1 MSNLSEI
8 FMNMCETNSNKSFNF
23 VVNND
28 ECWDFLSNILPKYK
42 KMILNRNGKIHI
54 TPNFKDFKDL
64 EEIICGVAP
73 MWKEYE
79 SKKQFEEFYCQSE
92 MLRIIYANEFENGEL
107 VPIYVDIAGDKHIVT
122 WEVLGNENVFKYR
135 EATLE
140 ERGTLDILWNIF
152 GGIIDDD
159 GNKVLNQHIGFGFK
173 EPLPPEVLLSICNH
187 TTNLGYSIEN
197 IITKKN

>member
-8 FMNMCETNSNKSFNF
+8 FKNICEEKSNQSFNF
-23 VVNND
+23 VVNDSDYWNFLLNVVT
-28 ECWDFLSNILPKYK
+28 ECKDI
-42 KMILNRNGKIHI
+42 ILNHNGKIYI
-54 TPNFKDFKDL
+54 IPNFKDLKDL
-64 EEIICGVAP
+64 EKIICGIAP
-73 MWKEYE
+73 MWKEYDN
-79 SKKQFEEFYCQSE
+79 KKQFEEFYCQSE
-92 MLRIIYANEFENGEL
+92 MLQIIYANEFENGEL
-107 VPIYVDIAGDKHIVT
+107 VPIYVNIAGDKYIAT

-173 EPLPPEVLLSICNH
+173 EPLLPEVLLSICNH

-197 IITKKN
+197 IITKSI